1 MSNKLEDSVKELIQS
16 FINQGYTSEQATEMV
31 NKMFGLVK

>member
-1 MSNKLEDSVKELIQS
+1 MNEFEKSTKELIAT
-16 FINQGYTSEQATEMV
+16 FVATGYSEEQATEMV